1 MYREKINKILKE
13 NVDLTSRVRQA
24 ELEISTG
31 NVINDFAFVEEIKP
45 DYPLIILDA
54 IKILNGKGMVFT
66 SVLREPSSVDFD
78 LKIYG
83 SLAYMTKEFLL
94 LNTLPLKTNKRLRT
108 VVKYETV
115 AINLF

>member
-1 MYREKINKILKE
+1 M
-13 NVDLTSRVRQA
+13 RQA

-66 SVLREPSSVDFD
+66 SGYHPQRILTLRFMVLWLNAHKMNSIKKSTADTLFRSE
-78 LKIYG
+78 K
-83 SLAYMTKEFLL
+83 LL
-94 LNTLPLKTNKRLRT
+94 EALS
-108 VVKYETV
+108 
-115 AINLF
+115 

>member
-1 MYREKINKILKE
+1 M
-13 NVDLTSRVRQA
+13 RQA

-54 IKILNGKGMVFT
+54 IKILNGKGTVFT
-66 SVLREPSSVDFD
+66 SVLRVPFSADFD
-78 LKIYG
+78 FKIYG
-83 SLAYMTKEFLL
+83 SLAYMTKENLS
-94 LNTLPLKTNKRLRT
+94 LNNLPLKTNKRMRT
-108 VVKYETV
+108 VVKYETD

>member
-66 SVLREPSSVDFD
+66 SGYHPQRILTLRFMVLWHTWPKKFCR
-78 LKIYG
+78 
-83 SLAYMTKEFLL
+83 
-94 LNTLPLKTNKRLRT
+94 
-108 VVKYETV
+108 
-115 AINLF
+115 